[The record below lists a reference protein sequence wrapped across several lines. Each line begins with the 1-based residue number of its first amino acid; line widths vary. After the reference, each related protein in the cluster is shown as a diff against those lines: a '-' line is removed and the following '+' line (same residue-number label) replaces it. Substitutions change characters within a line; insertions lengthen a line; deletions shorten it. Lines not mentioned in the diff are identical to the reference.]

1 MKKHLFLFLCT
12 LLSMLAGVQKV
23 QAYTVENLVEDGWTL
38 VNTESVTGVAD
49 NFYVLVDAYSSA
61 YVMSAQADHF
71 RPCYKTIN
79 SPLENPSFV
88 WSLEG
93 SDNSF
98 KLKSAA
104 TGAYIKQASGWNTSV
119 GYPRDGRG
127 VATCTFTL
135 NGGKY
140 DLKCIESNAMVGHW
154 NDGTSGVAQD
164 GEDIAANKSTA
175 AADGFFLYA
184 KPKADYI
191 AALAAARQTAV
202 AEASQT
208 NPVEVTSWIQNP
220 DFSND
225 WGGWECTLS
234 SSGNMQWGQKTLE
247 SWNAGNVVV
256 KQVLSGVPDGLY
268 RLSADLISGN
278 NDNKTAYVFA
288 VGAGE
293 VKSDPVSAVASAGNY
308 NTMSAEVAGNTLA
321 ANNIVVT
328 NGVLTVGFN
337 QPSGWIVAD
346 NFKLYYMGEDMSIYV
361 EAYHNALTTAQ
372 GVDQTAPMNAAVLAT
387 LQQALTDYA
396 AVDET
401 SKAALQEA
409 TGALGTAASNAI
421 NSIAAYAK
429 ATSAIA
435 TAEALQVNNNFVTA
449 AAATTFAEAIAAI
462 KTPYTNGTLTNE
474 EASNAETTLG
484 VINVGWHAEATN
496 TPAAN
501 YMRSTWPASLTV
513 NDWSV
518 EGVTDGSDYLVPFF
532 QDWIGD
538 GESLATKTW
547 TGTLTGLE
555 NGVYQVSA
563 WVRVRAKDG
572 TAAGDA
578 TGITMKVNDGEAV
591 DVTEG
596 EVVGTTQFQ
605 LATYNATGSVIDG
618 TLNLNFD
625 IANTNIS
632 WLSFKD
638 VKYVRT
644 GDLDPT
650 EYRAAVADRL
660 ETAQGLVNEVMNADV
675 AANLNDKIAATAGYE
690 ESTDTDALEQ
700 MAADLDVANAAAEAS
715 IANYKEAAAI
725 INAASVLDETGQA
738 VYNANNKV
746 LELKALYDNKT
757 LVAVTD
763 EQKTDCKAALK
774 TAVKA
779 QTTDG
784 ADWTLLIDNPGFEGT
799 FKSIDNPQ
807 ANRDI
812 YQPEGWTA
820 VWANG
825 NENDLTSLNSS
836 CTQWN
841 NFADMP
847 QPADGGNN
855 VYWARY
861 RWGSQSSIT
870 LKQTV
875 NLPAG
880 LYELGAEGYLSNA
893 TNGKATL
900 SVKFGDEVALV
911 DFTAAAWTKKAVSFS
926 ISEAQ
931 DVEILYNFTENAA
944 VEIKAGV
951 DNFTLTSRAAADAD
965 DYAALNAAI
974 KNAESM
980 KVGFKAGEYAPYTN
994 IAVLAPLA
1002 VAKAI
1007 DQTAVNAK
1015 SAVVIATSLLNG
1027 AQSTWV
1033 ENEGDMPIVFNST
1046 FGASEND
1053 GAPAG
1058 WETDNAAGL
1067 GGAYHA
1073 RAFVLNPGDGN
1084 YDRLASFDQ
1093 GDATRSAFYVRFD
1106 GTNSTRTTD
1115 YTYGETVGYTMPLEA
1130 GVYRV
1135 KLMAGGWG
1143 QTQPLNVKFE
1153 DAESTIK
1160 GEQTVEMTNIA
1171 DGSGVA
1177 ASFNFLSEVAAGDY
1191 KLVVSN
1197 GNIDANNAA
1206 AFSNV
1211 EITLEMTAAELAAL
1225 REEIILLRTQV
1236 EGYTELPEP
1245 LATEAA
1251 AAVGEAYAYINEHEC
1266 DPAKLNASKDR
1277 LQAVVDAAAEAEA
1290 KAAWQAQIAAAQ
1302 ALAADDDAV
1311 AVGKLRD
1318 AIEVATIIIIP
1329 TDEEKAALQA
1339 AVDQFNLDNADQES
1353 DQTAKVA
1360 TNGWKKF
1367 DGSAA
1372 GVCAT
1377 QFAPAIDTYDGR
1389 KNVNL
1394 AESYEEGTAEGTAVT
1409 RLGTIIYQDIT
1420 GLKNGSYKVGFY
1432 GNAFFTEGR
1441 AGMTSP
1447 MADGATDVAY
1457 VFANDQQAFITAHIA
1472 TSTTVNNFKE
1482 FNVEVTDGTIRLG
1495 MGKEKA
1501 GTNWHTMQIYQL
1513 TWFTTAKALYALDK
1527 ADMEAAILLAGTLY
1541 EDPYKTNG
1549 KEALQQAIAEA
1560 NAARI
1565 SNHLNIAE
1573 FEAEIAK
1580 LNDAIKAYKEANY
1593 VALSGTYYVK
1603 NAAGKFMA
1611 AGHNWGTRGI
1621 VNETGLDLTLTP
1633 NNENKVAIDSRVYNG
1648 NNHFLGSNLYMD
1660 SGSFAWV
1667 IEQVG
1672 AEEYSIGNG
1681 AQYIGVDA
1689 EDNLALVNEPF
1700 AWQFLDA
1707 ATLDATRLA
1716 DGLAAMAAAT
1726 ADNGVDATFLLKD
1739 ANFNRNDHRWEAW
1752 TVEFVSGDNK
1762 NLGGGCDGGN
1772 GNGNA
1777 ESFHSAFNIYQTIA
1791 NAPAGVYKMTAQG
1804 FYRQD
1809 DAVEE
1814 AAPVFYIGDVT
1825 AEVPVKTGSE
1835 GSMTDASYSFTDG
1848 LYTID
1853 PIEFTLDEEGDL
1865 TVGIKNGEN
1874 VHQWVIFDNF
1884 RLTYFGA
1891 APAPK
1896 TDYTDYIIN
1905 ADLSDSESTA
1915 WNLAGT
1921 KGYHNSGNAVTCGN
1935 NAVFDFCQVVQNLP
1949 AGQYKLT
1956 AKSAYRYSG
1965 SEADEYAAIESGT
1978 ETKFASLYAKVG
1990 TKTFSSLVQNRWDGA
2005 SDVDYAAGSG
2015 SVVVNEKFVPNST
2028 AAVKA
2033 WFNADKYV
2041 NEVVFNLTADGDV
2054 TIGIA
2059 KDAQPAAGDFT
2070 VIGGWTLTRLGDAQP
2085 EYAITVAPAE
2095 NGNVVADKATAA
2107 AGETVKVTATPDEGY
2122 MVDYGYYVYN
2132 ETQYDFESIDM
2143 DHNIAT
2149 FTMPAGP
2156 VSVVLAFK
2164 QAKVAYQFVP
2174 SEWGAGDPGRISPE
2188 NVVAN
2193 DVAGTITVD
2202 KTGANNVNLNFHTT
2216 KRYVLSASQ
2225 RYFVIKATGLAT
2237 GDTDSYLWWLNHNN
2251 NGSQIVPTAIFVENG
2266 ETVFAW
2272 DAITSGIGG
2281 TIGLEE
2287 TELNGTAEWTTTF
2300 GMTLA
2305 DANVPAVISYIGFQE
2320 TIPEPV
2326 EEEAYEFVPSE
2337 WGAGDPG
2344 RISPENVVADDDMG
2358 TITVTQTGDN
2368 NVALLFKTNKLY
2380 YVENVDYFVI
2390 KAKGVSTETGASYLW
2405 WLNGKNDNG
2414 AQFAPTSTATEADG
2428 TIILEW
2434 KISECGN
2441 IGENINPAGKSYLV
2455 GGDGWNT
2462 TFGLTQADALTPVV
2476 ISYIGYG
2483 TKSATDI
2490 SALKSQDAEGALKD
2504 GKYLIKGEIIV
2515 VKNGRMFKANGQLK

>member
-1 MKKHLFLFLCT
+1 MKKQLFLFLCT

-38 VNTESVTGVAD
+38 VNSESVTGVAD

-119 GYPRDGRG
+119 GYSRDNRNK
-127 VATCTFTL
+127 ATCTFTL

-154 NDGTSGVAQD
+154 NDGTSGVAED
-164 GEDIAANKSTA
+164 GENIAANKSA
-175 AADGFFLYA
+175 EHADGFFLYA

-191 AALAAARQTAV
+191 AALAAARK
-202 AEASQT
+202 EAAAGASKES
-208 NPVEVTSWIQNP
+208 PVEVTSWIQNA
-220 DFSND
+220 DFSGD

-288 VGAGE
+288 IGAGE

-308 NTMSAEVAGNTLA
+308 GTMSAEVAGNTLTA
-321 ANNIVVT
+321 ENIVVT

-346 NFKLYYMGEDMSIYV
+346 NFKLYYMGEDMTIYV

-372 GVDQTAPMNAAVLAT
+372 GVDQAAPMNGEVLTA
-387 LQQALTDYA
+387 LQSALSTYA
-396 AVDET
+396 SVDET
-401 SKAALQEA
+401 NKAALLAA
-409 TGALGTAASNAI
+409 TSALGNAASDAT
-421 NSIAAYAK
+421 NSVAAYAK
-429 ATSAIA
+429 AASAIA
-435 TAEALQVNNNFVTA
+435 TAEAMQVNNNFVTP
-449 AAATTFAEAIAAI
+449 AAATTFADAIAAI
-462 KTPYTNGTLTNE
+462 KTPYTNRTLANE
-474 EASNAETTLG
+474 EAENAGTSLG
-484 VINVGWHAEATN
+484 VVAVGWHAAATN
-496 TPAAN
+496 TPASN
-501 YMRSTWPASLTV
+501 YMISTWPANITV

-518 EGVTDGSDYLVPFF
+518 EGAGDGSNYLVPFF

-538 GESLATKTW
+538 GESLAAKTW
-547 TGTLTGLE
+547 TATLTGLE
-555 NGVYQVSA
+555 SGIYTVSA
-563 WVRVRAKDG
+563 WVRVRAKNG
-572 TAAGDA
+572 ATAADA
-578 TGITMKVNDGEAV
+578 TGITMDVNGGGEGEFAPV
-591 DVTEG
+591 DVTQGTQVG
-596 EVVGTTQFQ
+596 ESQFQ
-605 LATYNATGSVIDG
+605 LATYEAVGKVLDG
-618 TLNLNFD
+618 TLTLNFNVVD
-625 IANTNIS
+625 GNNIS

-644 GDLDPT
+644 GDIDPT
-650 EYRAAVADRL
+650 DYRAAVAARL

-675 AANLNDKIAATAGYE
+675 DADLNAKIAATAGYE
-690 ESTDTDALEQ
+690 ESTDIDALEQ
-700 MAADLDVANAAAEAS
+700 MANDLDVAIAAAQTS
-715 IANYKEAAAI
+715 VANYEEAAAI
-725 INAASVLDETGQA
+725 INAASILDEAGQA
-738 VYNANNKV
+738 VYNSNNKV
-746 LELKALYDNKT
+746 LEVKAAYDAKT

-763 EQKTDCKAALK
+763 EQKADCRAALA
-774 TAVKA
+774 TAARA
-779 QTTDG
+779 QTTYG
-784 ADWTLLIDNPGFEGT
+784 ADWSPVIANNDFEGNYVSQYQP
-799 FKSIDNPQ
+799 KSD
-807 ANRDI
+807 RDI
-812 YQPEGWTA
+812 YQPEGWTV
-820 VWANG
+820 VWENG
-825 NENDLTSLNSS
+825 NENDMTSLNST
-836 CTQWN
+836 CTSWN
-841 NFADMP
+841 QFENMA
-847 QPADGGNN
+847 QPTDGGNN

-861 RWGSQSSIT
+861 RWGSTSSLT
-870 LKQTV
+870 LKQTI

-880 LYELGAEGYLSNA
+880 SYELGAEGCLTNA
-893 TNGKATL
+893 TDGNATL
-900 SVKFGDEVALV
+900 SVKFGDEVAQI
-911 DFTAAAWTKKAVSFS
+911 DFTDAAWTKKTVNFS
-926 ISEAQ
+926 INEAQ
-931 DVEILYNFTENAA
+931 DVEILYNFTESKV

-951 DNFTLTSRAAADAD
+951 DNFTLK
-965 DYAALNAAI
+965 AL
-974 KNAESM
+974 
-980 KVGFKAGEYAPYTN
+980 
-994 IAVLAPLA
+994 
-1002 VAKAI
+1002 
-1007 DQTAVNAK
+1007 
-1015 SAVVIATSLLNG
+1015 
-1027 AQSTWV
+1027 
-1033 ENEGDMPIVFNST
+1033 
-1046 FGASEND
+1046 
-1053 GAPAG
+1053 
-1058 WETDNAAGL
+1058 
-1067 GGAYHA
+1067 
-1073 RAFVLNPGDGN
+1073 
-1084 YDRLASFDQ
+1084 YD
-1093 GDATRSAFYVRFD
+1093 
-1106 GTNSTRTTD
+1106 
-1115 YTYGETVGYTMPLEA
+1115 
-1130 GVYRV
+1130 
-1135 KLMAGGWG
+1135 
-1143 QTQPLNVKFE
+1143 
-1153 DAESTIK
+1153 
-1160 GEQTVEMTNIA
+1160 
-1171 DGSGVA
+1171 
-1177 ASFNFLSEVAAGDY
+1177 
-1191 KLVVSN
+1191 
-1197 GNIDANNAA
+1197 
-1206 AFSNV
+1206 
-1211 EITLEMTAAELAAL
+1211 
-1225 REEIILLRTQV
+1225 
-1236 EGYTELPEP
+1236 
-1245 LATEAA
+1245 
-1251 AAVGEAYAYINEHEC
+1251 
-1266 DPAKLNASKDR
+1266 
-1277 LQAVVDAAAEAEA
+1277 
-1290 KAAWQAQIAAAQ
+1290 AAWQAQIAAAQ

-1318 AIEVATIIIIP
+1318 AIEDAIIIIVP
-1329 TDEEKAALQA
+1329 TAEEKAALQA
-1339 AVDQFNLDNADQES
+1339 AVNQFNLDNADQES

-1394 AESYEEGTAEGTAVT
+1394 AESYEESTAEGTAVT

-1441 AGMTSP
+1441 GGMTSP

-1457 VFANDQQAFITAHIA
+1457 VFANNEKAFITAHIA
-1472 TSTTVNNFKE
+1472 TSTTENNFKE
-1482 FNVEVTDGTIRLG
+1482 FDVEVTDGTIRLG

-1513 TWFTTAKALYALDK
+1513 TWFTSAKALYALDK

-1549 KEALQQAIAEA
+1549 KEELQQAIAEA

-1707 ATLDATRLA
+1707 ATVDATRMA

-1752 TVEFVSGDNK
+1752 TVEFVSGNNK

-1777 ESFHSAFNIYQTIA
+1777 ESYHAAFNIYQTIA
-1791 NAPAGVYKMTAQG
+1791 NAPAGVYKLTAQG

-1809 DAVEE
+1809 DEAAE
-1814 AAPVFYIGDVT
+1814 AAPVFYIGDAT
-1825 AEVPVKTGSE
+1825 ADVPVKTGAE
-1835 GSMTDASYSFTDG
+1835 NSMTDASYSFTDG

-1853 PIEFTLDEEGDL
+1853 PIEFTLDEDGDL

-1965 SEADEYAAIESGT
+1965 SEADEYAAIEAGT

-2095 NGNVVADKATAA
+2095 NGNVVADKVTAA

-2143 DHNIAT
+2143 EHNIAT

-2174 SEWGAGDPGRISPE
+2174 SEWGAGDAGRISPE
-2188 NVVAN
+2188 NVVA
-2193 DVAGTITVD
+2193 DDAAGTITVN
-2202 KTGANNVNLNFHTT
+2202 KSGANNVCLLF
-2216 KRYVLSASQ
+2216 RSAKTYEVKAEQ
-2225 RYFVIKATGLAT
+2225 RYFVIKATGLSTAEAA
-2237 GDTDSYLWWLNHNN
+2237 SYLWWLNNTN
-2251 NGSQIVPTAIFVENG
+2251 DGSQIAPTSIFEENG
-2266 ETVFAW
+2266 QTVFAW
-2272 DAITSGIGG
+2272 DCVTIPIGG
-2281 TIGLEE
+2281 KLGIED
-2287 TELNGTAEWTTTF
+2287 TEFTDQGGWSTTF
-2300 GMTLA
+2300 GMTLSD
-2305 DANVPAVISYIGFQE
+2305 DAVPAVISYIGFQE

-2326 EEEAYEFVPSE
+2326 EELAYEFVPSE
-2337 WGAGDPG
+2337 WGAGDAG

-2358 TITVTQTGDN
+2358 TITVDKTGDN
-2368 NVALLFKTNKLY
+2368 NVCLLFKTNKLY

-2414 AQFAPTSTATEADG
+2414 AQFAPTSTATETDG

-2441 IGENINPAGKSYLV
+2441 IGENINPVGKSYLL
-2455 GGDGWNT
+2455 GGEGWTT

-2483 TKSATDI
+2483 TKSATAI
-2490 SALKSQDAEGALKD
+2490 SAAKSHNGEGALKD
-2504 GKYLIKGEIIV
+2504 GKYLIKGEIVI
-2515 VKNGRMFKANGQLK
+2515 VKNGKLYKANGQLK